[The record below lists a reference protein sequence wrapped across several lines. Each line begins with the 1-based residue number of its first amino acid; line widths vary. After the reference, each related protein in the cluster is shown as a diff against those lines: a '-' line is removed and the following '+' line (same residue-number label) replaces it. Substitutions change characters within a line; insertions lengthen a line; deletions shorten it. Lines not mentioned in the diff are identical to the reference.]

1 MKDYIFTSES
11 ITEGHP
17 DKICDKIADSILDEA
32 LRQDPYSNM
41 AVEATKMILC

>member
-32 LRQDPYSNM
+32 LRQYPYFII
-41 AVEATKMILC
+41 AVEA